1 MEKSDIVLVFFVVLF
16 LLIIGAAIV
25 YMIYNVVVTWR
36 NYEFS
41 LRFVLMIHKLD
52 LIRM

>member
-1 MEKSDIVLVFFVVLF
+1 MEKSDIVLFFFVIII
-16 LLIIGAAIV
+16 LLIIGVTTV
-25 YMIYNVVVTWR
+25 YMIYNVVLTWR